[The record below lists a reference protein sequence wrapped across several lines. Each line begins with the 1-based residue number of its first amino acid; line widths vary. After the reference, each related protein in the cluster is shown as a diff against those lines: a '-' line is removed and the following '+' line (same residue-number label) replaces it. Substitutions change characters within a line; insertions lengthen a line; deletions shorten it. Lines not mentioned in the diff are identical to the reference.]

1 MSHLDRSLNI
11 CIGQDEASAP
21 APIQSPRSSPRLED
35 TTLQQTRSSA
45 SAGQNVTAA
54 APVLHSLTEE
64 ERMGDSPTRHTS
76 SIRTPPSLELF
87 DVVSEAAETAT
98 PPATPER
105 EGGNILPLLH
115 TMSWLIFFSILG
127 TLARLGLSG
136 LTTYPGSPIGGVI
149 WAQFA
154 GCVLIGFLI
163 EDLRIFTLRPPRNS
177 FSSSPGFGSGVS
189 KEFAPRSKATLPLYL
204 GLTTGFCGSLT
215 SFSSFLLVTFELLSN
230 TAPAYDGR
238 PTKGYNLLA
247 ALAYLIGTLSLSF
260 SGLQFGAQLAL
271 FAQPLLP
278 SIPYRTATTLDWIA
292 VPLSVGSWM
301 GIVVMAVLVPRWR
314 EEALMACVFA
324 PLGVGVRFW
333 VSRWLNA
340 RVRTFPVGTFAVNVV
355 GTAVLAGLVVGRYRL
370 GGAGTGCGVLRGW
383 GDGFC
388 GCLTTVSTFVV
399 EVRGLRPKHGYVY
412 AGASVLVGFCLMVLV
427 LGSYTWSHDVN
438 ILEC

>member
-1 MSHLDRSLNI
+1 MTHSDTPANI
-11 CIGQDEASAP
+11 CVGQDEASAP
-21 APIQSPRSSPRLED
+21 APIQSPRSTPCLED
-35 TTLQQTRSSA
+35 TTLQQTRPST

-54 APVLHSLTEE
+54 APVLHSPGT
-64 ERMGDSPTRHTS
+64 DSPTGHAS

-87 DVVSEAAETAT
+87 DVVSGTTETAT
-98 PPATPER
+98 PPAAPER
-105 EGGNILPLLH
+105 EKGNILPLLH

-154 GCVLIGFLI
+154 GCVLMGFLI
-163 EDLRIFTLRPPRNS
+163 EDLHIFALRPPRKR
-177 FSSSPGFGSGVS
+177 SSSPGSGSGAS
-189 KEFAPRSKATLPLYL
+189 KELAPRSKATLPLYL

-215 SFSSFLLVTFELLSN
+215 SFSSFLLATFELLSN
-230 TAPAYDGR
+230 TAPAYGGR

-292 VPLSVGSWM
+292 VPLSVGGWV
-301 GIVVMAVLVPRWR
+301 GIVAMTVLVPRWR

-355 GTAVLAGLVVGRYRL
+355 GTAVLAGLVVGRYRVV
-370 GGAGTGCGVLRGW
+370 GAGTGCGVLRGW

-399 EVRGLRPKHGYVY
+399 EVRGLRREWLFPIWYC
-412 AGASVLVGFCLMVLV
+412 VGFYFHRCW
-427 LGSYTWSHDVN
+427 G
-438 ILEC
+438 